1 MGGVLQGLHS
11 RDRGVSHYGWY
22 GILSCGVGLRGRG
35 ENGACGTRRGSPRSL
50 RCLPVHDL
58 YITTRTTG
66 TIRTEK
72 SQERQRHTQVGTWY
86 GCKLGTNRARRLIDY
101 LNMYSTICS
110 INFV

>member
-1 MGGVLQGLHS
+1 MGSLATSEFHASTKKGPAMCGRGFLQGLHS

-58 YITTRTTG
+58 YTTTRTTG

-86 GCKLGTNRARRLIDY
+86 G
-101 LNMYSTICS
+101 
-110 INFV
+110 